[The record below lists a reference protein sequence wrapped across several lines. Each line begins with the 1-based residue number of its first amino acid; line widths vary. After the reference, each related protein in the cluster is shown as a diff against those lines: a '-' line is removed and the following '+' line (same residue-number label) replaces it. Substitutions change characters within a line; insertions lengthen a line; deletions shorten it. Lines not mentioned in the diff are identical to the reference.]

1 MYLFW
6 TELIY
11 QIYRPKKIIRKK
23 YIALILGET
32 IYVTIQPK
40 RTNGPSEQNC
50 KIEDY
55 CLDW

>member
-11 QIYRPKKIIRKK
+11 DDLSAKKNNSLSMSQFSPK
-23 YIALILGET
+23 E
-32 IYVTIQPK
+32 Q
-40 RTNGPSEQNC
+40 TNGPSEQNC

-55 CLDW
+55 CLNW